1 MAKIIGTQEEEN
13 KMGRLSWFQPV
24 KLILFVEIFHQK
36 KKKKTLL
43 YTLFKNGEEGRKH
56 SKKKSFFFS
65 KTIVFL
71 TFLT

>member
-36 KKKKTLL
+36 KKKKPY
-43 YTLFKNGEEGRKH
+43 YTHYLKMERRVESTQRKNLF
-56 SKKKSFFFS
+56 SF
-65 KTIVFL
+65 L
-71 TFLT
+71 RL

>member
-24 KLILFVEIFHQK
+24 KLILFVEIFHQ

>member
-1 MAKIIGTQEEEN
+1 MAKVIGTQEEEN

-24 KLILFVEIFHQK
+24 KLILFVEIFHK
-36 KKKKTLL
+36 KKTTLL
-43 YTLFKNGEEGRKH
+43 YTLFKNGGEGRKH

-65 KTIVFL
+65 KNVFL